1 MNFTLKNAVI
11 HNIEKEQNTTVIKT
25 KDKKQAVLDVKKHA
39 VVVLVQSLVSVIG
52 KSSNSVIHGTFRQ
65 DGHAGKFPPAL
76 DTALLIDID
85 DPKTFLDLTHTALDE
100 VAKRAEAEP
109 FATGGYLLFAVYELD
124 GEDFFISAMIKHK
137 DGIRL
142 NKNLEPEE
150 VEQLDL
156 SKIYHAVRVNINK
169 YQVVTDADP
178 ESDEADICY
187 IGFIGKGVDGQAS
200 VYFVEAFG
208 CVRGLSSSKAT
219 NRVFSVVE
227 KYFESNS
234 DLAKYSNKAQEKLLE
249 YLATQKDSGG
259 VATLAGIKA
268 AVVSCLPTELVD
280 SLEPF
285 EEYLNGEEGNIP
297 SEFPVSKREVD
308 KRLKIKYSSDKNR
321 WSLQFDK
328 NMLGDDEDSTFYY
341 NREKG
346 YLTLTELPPDLV
358 AEIERALQLNWHGS
372 DSQELVADDSQEAV
386 DVA

>member
-1 MNFTLKNAVI
+1 MAFTLKNAVI
-11 HNIEKEQNTTVIKT
+11 HNIEKDQHATVIKN
-25 KDKKQAVLDVKKHA
+25 KEKKNTVLDVKKQA
-39 VVVLVQSLVSVIG
+39 VVALVKSLVGVIG

-65 DGHAGKFPPAL
+65 DGQAGKFPPAF
-76 DTALLIDID
+76 DSALLVDVD
-85 DPKTFLDLTHTALDE
+85 DSNVFLELTHIALDE
-100 VAKRAEAEP
+100 IADRAKDEP
-109 FATGGYLLFAVYELD
+109 FATGGYLLFAVYDLD
-124 GEDFFISAMIKHK
+124 GEKFFISAMIKHK

-156 SKIYHAVRVNINK
+156 SKIYHAVRINIDK
-169 YQVVTDADP
+169 YQEVRDADP
-178 ESDEADICY
+178 DTDEADFCY
-187 IGFIGKGVDGQAS
+187 VGFIGKSEDGQAS

-219 NRVFSVVE
+219 SRVFSVVE

-234 DLAKYSNKAQEKLLE
+234 DLAKYSSKAQEKLLE
-249 YLATQKDSGG
+249 YLVTQKESGG

-308 KRLKIKYSSDKNR
+308 KRLKIRYSAENKR

-341 NREKG
+341 NRDKG
-346 YLTLTELPPDLV
+346 YLTLTELPPELI
-358 AEIERALQLNWHGS
+358 AEIERVLQLNRDFN
-372 DSQELVADDSQEAV
+372 DSQELVANDDQEAV
-386 DVA
+386 EIA